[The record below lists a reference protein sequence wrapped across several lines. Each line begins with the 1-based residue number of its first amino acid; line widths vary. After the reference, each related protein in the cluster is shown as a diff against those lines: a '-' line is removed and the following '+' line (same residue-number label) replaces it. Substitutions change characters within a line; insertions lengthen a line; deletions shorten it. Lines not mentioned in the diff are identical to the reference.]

1 MSNTTHWNWGIFFE
15 APPYGGEIYLNWL
28 LNGMMVTIALSIC
41 AWFIAFTFGSFFGI
55 LRTVPNRFLNF
66 ISRAYV
72 EIFRNVPLLVQ
83 FFVWVYI
90 FPLFLPAMIQDWLN
104 QHNQMLVIFI
114 YSTIAL
120 GLFTGARICEQVRT
134 TIQSLPRGQK
144 NAGLALGLT
153 LPQTYRYILL
163 PVAYRRAVPPL
174 TSEMLNMIK
183 NSAVASIAGLLELSG
198 QANNLRENTQQAYES
213 FIAVTLGYVLINL
226 IVIQLMRIVEKKARL
241 PGMIGGK

>member
-1 MSNTTHWNWGIFFE
+1 MSTTTHWNWGIFFE
-15 APPYGGEIYLNWL
+15 KTPAGDEIYLDWL

-41 AWFIAFTFGSFFGI
+41 AWIIAFILGSTFGI
-55 LRTVPNRFLNF
+55 LRTLPNRFFNF
-66 ISRAYV
+66 IGRAYV

-90 FPLFLPAMIQDWLN
+90 FPLFLPDPIQDWLN
-104 QHNQMLVIFI
+104 QQNQMLVIFI
-114 YSTIAL
+114 YSSIAL
-120 GLFTGARICEQVRT
+120 GLFTGARICEQIRT
-134 TIQSLPRGQK
+134 AIESLPRGQK
-144 NAGLALGLT
+144 NAGLGLGLT
-153 LPQTYRYILL
+153 LSQTYRYILL
-163 PVAYRRAVPPL
+163 PVAYRRVVPPL

-198 QANNLRENTQQAYES
+198 QANNLRENSQQAYES
-213 FIAVTLGYVLINL
+213 FIAVTLGYVLINF